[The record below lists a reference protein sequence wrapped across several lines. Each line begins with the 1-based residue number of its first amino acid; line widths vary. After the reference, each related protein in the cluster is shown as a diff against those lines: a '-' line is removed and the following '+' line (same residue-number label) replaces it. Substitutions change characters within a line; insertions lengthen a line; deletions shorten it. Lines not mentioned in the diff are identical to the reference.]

1 MKRLIVASKRRV
13 GTSGAGTV
21 VVIVAIGVVGHCRY
35 SNRTRRAS
43 RSRSSRAGC
52 LSVEEEL
59 DGHLIERVGQVD
71 RQRRHVQ
78 LKVVD
83 DGYAAYG
90 RSFLEV
96 DADHGTAAIRQV
108 ATVGGVIGIVVV
120 GCRVGVF
127 EAEAAVEEALE
138 DEEAALG
145 VLEGWFCQLGE
156 VLHFA
161 GLYFEGV
168 LDTVKLLLVA
178 DFGVEDV
185 FHEELG
191 AACLAVV
198 IVQLPLGVLEPDLV
212 AAANLVVENGLLGLL
227 VQVDYGLRGGAFAC
241 LGKKGV
247 NIVCQSGFGKDLL
260 FNIA

>member
-1 MKRLIVASKRRV
+1 M
-13 GTSGAGTV
+13 
-21 VVIVAIGVVGHCRY
+21 VVIVVIGVVGHCRY
-35 SNRTRRAS
+35 CNSAS
-43 RSRSSRAGC
+43 RTSGSSSRRAGC

-90 RSFLEV
+90 WSFLEV
-96 DADHGTAAIRQV
+96 DADHGTTVIRQV
-108 ATVGGVIGIVVV
+108 ATVGGVIGIVFVA
-120 GCRVGVF
+120 CRVGVF
-127 EAEAAVEEALE
+127 EAEAAVEEAFE

-145 VLEGWFCQLGE
+145 VLEGRFCQLSE
-156 VLHFA
+156 ILHLA

-168 LDTVKLLLVA
+168 LDTVELLLVA
-178 DFGVEDV
+178 NLGVEDV

-198 IVQLPLGVLEPDLV
+198 IVQLPLCVFEPDLV
-212 AAANLVVENGLLGLL
+212 AAANLVV
-227 VQVDYGLRGGAFAC
+227 
-241 LGKKGV
+241 
-247 NIVCQSGFGKDLL
+247 
-260 FNIA
+260 